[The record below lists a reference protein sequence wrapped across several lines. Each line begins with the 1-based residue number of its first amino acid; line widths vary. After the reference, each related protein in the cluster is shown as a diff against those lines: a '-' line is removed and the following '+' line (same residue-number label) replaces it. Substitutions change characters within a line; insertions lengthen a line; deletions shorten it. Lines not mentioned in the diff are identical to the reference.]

1 MKKLI
6 ERKNIQ
12 NIDDHITKSLCVC
25 VCVMHIEFKWKKNKN
40 KSRENL
46 YEYHSW

>member
-25 VCVMHIEFKWKKNKN
+25 VRNAYRIQMEK
-40 KSRENL
+40 E
-46 YEYHSW
+46 